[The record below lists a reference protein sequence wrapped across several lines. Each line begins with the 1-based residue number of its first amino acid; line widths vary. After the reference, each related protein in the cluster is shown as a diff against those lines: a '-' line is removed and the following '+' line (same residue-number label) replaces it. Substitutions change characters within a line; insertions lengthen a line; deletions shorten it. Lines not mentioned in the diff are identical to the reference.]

1 MENTQ
6 SIYIESINETWEMP
20 DELALKLTEYK
31 NDHTEEANDADAL
44 HRGAYRDRVRSRGLC
59 AHAGKAQHARGNG
72 RLGECLH
79 VTSFRSIG
87 VKGEPRLPAIRRIS
101 AAPCKSRKQAK

>member
-31 NDHTEEANDADAL
+31 NDHTDEANDADAL
-44 HRGAYRDRVRSRGLC
+44 HLEWYKTLSDEERGKIDK
-59 AHAGKAQHARGNG
+59 HTPQ
-72 RLGECLH
+72 E
-79 VTSFRSIG
+79 
-87 VKGEPRLPAIRRIS
+87 
-101 AAPCKSRKQAK
+101 